1 MSSAMIR
8 SAINKSAKRCTQNNI
23 LNNKATLSTLSFHP
37 SSLFNNVQSDSTTT
51 VNDMSTSTS
60 WFANMSTKQL
70 PLILNTASS
79 YINNITSHFSNT
91 MMTNLSGDY
100 TLVTM
105 DSIARKL
112 EEEKEEGDWEDI
124 IIATTPK
131 TTIMESPQEEESNC
145 LLEELSL
152 WQISTL
158 KRRKKMMNKH
168 KLRKRRKKNRLKTR
182 K

>member
-1 MSSAMIR
+1 MILYSR
-8 SAINKSAKRCTQNNI
+8 FRIH
-23 LNNKATLSTLSFHP
+23 KATLATLSFHP

-70 PLILNTASS
+70 PLILNTTSS

-124 IIATTPK
+124 IIATTPR

>member
-1 MSSAMIR
+1 MIR
-8 SAINKSAKRCTQNNI
+8 SAISKSAKRFTLNNI

-37 SSLFNNVQSDSTTT
+37 SLFNNTEKDSTTVKDT
-51 VNDMSTSTS
+51 STSTP
-60 WFANMSTKQL
+60 WFANVSTTQL
-70 PLILNTASS
+70 PLILNASS
-79 YINNITSHFSNT
+79 YINNIASHFSNT
-91 MMTNLSGDY
+91 MTNLSGDY

-112 EEEKEEGDWEDI
+112 EEEKEGDWEDI
-124 IIATTPK
+124 IIATPTK
-131 TTIMESPQEEESNC
+131 TTIMESPQEESNC

>member
-1 MSSAMIR
+1 
-8 SAINKSAKRCTQNNI
+8 
-23 LNNKATLSTLSFHP
+23 
-37 SSLFNNVQSDSTTT
+37 
-51 VNDMSTSTS
+51 MSTITS
-60 WFANMSTKQL
+60 WFVNMSTTQL
-70 PLILNTASS
+70 PIILNTSSS
-79 YINNITSHFSNT
+79 YINNITSHISNT

-105 DSIARKL
+105 DSIARNL

-124 IIATTPK
+124 IISTTAPK
-131 TTIMESPQEEESNC
+131 TTVMESPQEEESDC

>member
-70 PLILNTASS
+70 PLILNTSSS

-91 MMTNLSGDY
+91 MMTK
-100 TLVTM
+100 LVTM

-112 EEEKEEGDWEDI
+112 EEEKEGDWEDI

>member
-1 MSSAMIR
+1 
-8 SAINKSAKRCTQNNI
+8 
-23 LNNKATLSTLSFHP
+23 
-37 SSLFNNVQSDSTTT
+37 
-51 VNDMSTSTS
+51 
-60 WFANMSTKQL
+60 
-70 PLILNTASS
+70 
-79 YINNITSHFSNT
+79 

-112 EEEKEEGDWEDI
+112 EEGKEGDWEDI
-124 IIATTPK
+124 IISTTAPK